1 MSKADIIII
10 ILFVIVHV
18 ELLLEKY
25 KRVFKKFR
33 KNKKDEI
40 IKSLATRQKE
50 DELVVEKDKD
60 ITMIDEY
67 VNYIKQI
74 LENYNNSRSKKIA
87 LRTRQ
92 ELLLKT
98 IDIIPVA
105 SRHINL
111 NYYYNLEDKEWYK
124 LTDRDMM
131 MLLESAYN
139 DYTHENL
146 DSLNSIFTAALRLR
160 DDKR

>member
-1 MSKADIIII
+1 M
-10 ILFVIVHV
+10 IVHI

-33 KNKKDEI
+33 KNKKAEI

-67 VNYIKQI
+67 VNYIKQT

>member
-33 KNKKDEI
+33 KNKKAEI
-40 IKSLATRQKE
+40 IKSLAIRQKE

-67 VNYIKQI
+67 VNYIKQT

-131 MLLESAYN
+131 MLVESAYN

>member
-10 ILFVIVHV
+10 ILFVIAHV

-67 VNYIKQI
+67 VNYIKQV
-74 LENYNNSRSKKIA
+74 LENYNNSRNKKIA

>member
-67 VNYIKQI
+67 VNYIKQM

>member
-25 KRVFKKFR
+25 KRVFKRFR
-33 KNKKDEI
+33 KNKKAEI

-67 VNYIKQI
+67 VNYIKQM
-74 LENYNNSRSKKIA
+74 LENYNNSRNKKIA

>member
-33 KNKKDEI
+33 KNKKAEI

-67 VNYIKQI
+67 VNYIKQT

-139 DYTHENL
+139 DHTHENL
-146 DSLNSIFTAALRLR
+146 HSLNSIFTAALRLR

>member
-67 VNYIKQI
+67 VNYIKQM
-74 LENYNNSRSKKIA
+74 LENYNNSRNKKIA

>member
-33 KNKKDEI
+33 KNKKAEI

-67 VNYIKQI
+67 VNYIKQT

-111 NYYYNLEDKEWYK
+111 NYYYNVEDKEWYK

-131 MLLESAYN
+131 TLLESAYN

>member
-33 KNKKDEI
+33 KNKKAEI

-60 ITMIDEY
+60 ITMID
-67 VNYIKQI
+67 
-74 LENYNNSRSKKIA
+74 
-87 LRTRQ
+87 
-92 ELLLKT
+92 
-98 IDIIPVA
+98 DIIK
-105 SRHINL
+105 
-111 NYYYNLEDKEWYK
+111 NYRYY
-124 LTDRDMM
+124 TC
-131 MLLESAYN
+131 
-139 DYTHENL
+139 
-146 DSLNSIFTAALRLR
+146 SI
-160 DDKR
+160 

>member
-1 MSKADIIII
+1 M
-10 ILFVIVHV
+10 
-18 ELLLEKY
+18 
-25 KRVFKKFR
+25 R
-33 KNKKDEI
+33 
-40 IKSLATRQKE
+40 
-50 DELVVEKDKD
+50 
-60 ITMIDEY
+60 
-67 VNYIKQI
+67 
-74 LENYNNSRSKKIA
+74 
-87 LRTRQ
+87 
-92 ELLLKT
+92 LLKT

>member
-33 KNKKDEI
+33 KNKKAEI

-60 ITMIDEY
+60 IPMIDEY
-67 VNYIKQI
+67 VNYIKQM
-74 LENYNNSRSKKIA
+74 LENYNNSRNKKIA

>member
-10 ILFVIVHV
+10 TLFVIVHV

-33 KNKKDEI
+33 KNKKAEI

-67 VNYIKQI
+67 VNYIKQL
-74 LENYNNSRSKKIA
+74 LENYNNSRNKKIA

>member
-33 KNKKDEI
+33 KNKKAEI
-40 IKSLATRQKE
+40 IKSLAIRQKE

-67 VNYIKQI
+67 VNYIKQT
-74 LENYNNSRSKKIA
+74 LDNYNNSRSKKIA

>member
-33 KNKKDEI
+33 KNKKAEI

>member
-1 MSKADIIII
+1 MSKTDIIII

-33 KNKKDEI
+33 KNKKAEI
-40 IKSLATRQKE
+40 IKSLATRQRE

-67 VNYIKQI
+67 VNYIKQT

-98 IDIIPVA
+98 IDIIPIA

-111 NYYYNLEDKEWYK
+111 DYYYNLDDKEWYK

>member
-33 KNKKDEI
+33 KNKKAEI

-67 VNYIKQI
+67 VNYIKQT

-98 IDIIPVA
+98 INIIPVA

>member
-33 KNKKDEI
+33 KNKKAEI
-40 IKSLATRQKE
+40 IKSLAIRQKE

>member
-33 KNKKDEI
+33 KNKKAEI

-67 VNYIKQI
+67 VNYIKQL
-74 LENYNNSRSKKIA
+74 LENYNNSRNKKIA

-160 DDKR
+160 GDKR

>member
-67 VNYIKQI
+67 VNYIKQL
-74 LENYNNSRSKKIA
+74 LENYNNSRNKKIA

>member
-33 KNKKDEI
+33 KNKKAEI
-40 IKSLATRQKE
+40 IKSLAIRQKE

-67 VNYIKQI
+67 VNYIKQL
-74 LENYNNSRSKKIA
+74 LENYNNSRNKKIA

>member
-1 MSKADIIII
+1 MKDTNIILIVMFIIIQGE
-10 ILFVIVHV
+10 ILWNRYKPVI
-18 ELLLEKY
+18 
-25 KRVFKKFR
+25 KRRQKTR
-33 KNKKDEI
+33 KEEV
-40 IKSLATRQKE
+40 IKSLAERQKE
-50 DELVVEKDKD
+50 DEIIVEKDKD
-60 ITMIDEY
+60 IKMIDEY
-67 VNYIKQI
+67 VNYIKQT

>member
-33 KNKKDEI
+33 KNKKAEI
-40 IKSLATRQKE
+40 IQSLATRQKE

>member
-40 IKSLATRQKE
+40 IKSLATRQRE

-67 VNYIKQI
+67 VNYIKQT

>member
-1 MSKADIIII
+1 
-10 ILFVIVHV
+10 
-18 ELLLEKY
+18 
-25 KRVFKKFR
+25 
-33 KNKKDEI
+33 
-40 IKSLATRQKE
+40 
-50 DELVVEKDKD
+50 
-60 ITMIDEY
+60 MIDEY
-67 VNYIKQI
+67 VNYIKQM
-74 LENYNNSRSKKIA
+74 LENYNNSRNKKIA

>member
-1 MSKADIIII
+1 MSMLITLNKHQRTII
-10 ILFVIVHV
+10 IL
-18 ELLLEKY
+18 E
-25 KRVFKKFR
+25 
-33 KNKKDEI
+33 
-40 IKSLATRQKE
+40 
-50 DELVVEKDKD
+50 
-60 ITMIDEY
+60 
-67 VNYIKQI
+67 VN
-74 LENYNNSRSKKIA
+74 KKIA

>member
-10 ILFVIVHV
+10 ILFVIVHI

-33 KNKKDEI
+33 KNKKAEI
-40 IKSLATRQKE
+40 NKSLATRQKE

-67 VNYIKQI
+67 VNYIKQT

>member
-10 ILFVIVHV
+10 ILFVIVHI

-33 KNKKDEI
+33 KNKKAEI

-67 VNYIKQI
+67 VNYIKQT

>member
-33 KNKKDEI
+33 KNKKAEI
-40 IKSLATRQKE
+40 IKSLAIRQKE

-67 VNYIKQI
+67 VNYIKQT

-87 LRTRQ
+87 LKTRQ

>member
-10 ILFVIVHV
+10 ILFVIVHI

-33 KNKKDEI
+33 KNKKAEI
-40 IKSLATRQKE
+40 IKSLVTRQKE

>member
-33 KNKKDEI
+33 KNKKAEI

-67 VNYIKQI
+67 VNYIKQM
-74 LENYNNSRSKKIA
+74 LENYNNSRNKKIA

-124 LTDRDMM
+124 LTYRDMM

>member
-25 KRVFKKFR
+25 KRLFKKFR
-33 KNKKDEI
+33 KNKKAEI
-40 IKSLATRQKE
+40 IKSLAIRQKE

-67 VNYIKQI
+67 VNYIKQT
-74 LENYNNSRSKKIA
+74 LDNYNNSRSKKIA

>member
-33 KNKKDEI
+33 KNKKAEI

-67 VNYIKQI
+67 VNYIKQL
-74 LENYNNSRSKKIA
+74 LENYNNSRNKKIA

>member
-33 KNKKDEI
+33 KNKKAEI
-40 IKSLATRQKE
+40 IKSLAIRQKE
-50 DELVVEKDKD
+50 DDLVVEKDKD

-67 VNYIKQI
+67 VNYIKQM
-74 LENYNNSRSKKIA
+74 LENYNNSRNKKIA